1 MRVAFLVVFT
11 LLSSGVV
18 ATLHMCQDQ
27 VRGLEWFSGES
38 KKCPCNKKDMN
49 DGCCDTLVIHY
60 DQDDATPAA
69 APAIPSD
76 TPIGI
81 IDSPKG
87 IDIDLNTFRRS
98 SLVLQAIEP
107 VPIVPIWLSNQ
118 SLRIPDAC

>member
-1 MRVAFLVVFT
+1 
-11 LLSSGVV
+11 
-18 ATLHMCQDQ
+18 
-27 VRGLEWFSGES
+27 
-38 KKCPCNKKDMN
+38 MN